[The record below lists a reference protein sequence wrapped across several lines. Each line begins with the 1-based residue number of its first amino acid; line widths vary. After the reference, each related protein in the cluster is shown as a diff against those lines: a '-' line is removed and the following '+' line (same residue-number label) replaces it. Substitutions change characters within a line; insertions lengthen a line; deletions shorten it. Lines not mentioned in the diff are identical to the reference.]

1 MEMKPL
7 EITKLKRFCETRQGS
22 FFNYFVSP
30 DWVGLVFFLS
40 PALDFQLFQKRIWGK
55 QTNKTPTFKTLETL
69 ECCTASEQ
77 SLESHPSGC
86 NHEATPPISCALLP
100 SDE

>member
-30 DWVGLVFFLS
+30 DWVGLVFFFEPS
-40 PALDFQLFQKRIWGK
+40 FRFSAFSEENMGK
-55 QTNKTPTFKTLETL
+55 ANKQNPHF
-69 ECCTASEQ
+69 
-77 SLESHPSGC
+77 
-86 NHEATPPISCALLP
+86 
-100 SDE
+100 